1 MHRRRDGVCPT
12 IKTRPSRSNVPK
24 RTAIALG
31 SPFNCFNCF
40 DQRHPRGSSRKA
52 CTAAGKFA
60 SKLERKRLEAR
71 VRVDLKFH
79 ETSDAATEMTMQGMT
94 TQKAGTI
101 GREFS
106 ASAAGTR

>member
-1 MHRRRDGVCPT
+1 M
-12 IKTRPSRSNVPK
+12 
-24 RTAIALG
+24 
-31 SPFNCFNCF
+31 
-40 DQRHPRGSSRKA
+40 
-52 CTAAGKFA
+52 
-60 SKLERKRLEAR
+60 
-71 VRVDLKFH
+71 RVDLKFH